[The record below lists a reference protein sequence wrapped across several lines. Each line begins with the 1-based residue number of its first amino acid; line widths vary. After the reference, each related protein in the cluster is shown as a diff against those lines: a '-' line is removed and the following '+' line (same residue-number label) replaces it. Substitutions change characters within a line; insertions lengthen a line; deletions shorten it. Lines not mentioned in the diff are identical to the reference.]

1 MTEKLSWL
9 IKCTNEYCKIKPSF
23 TFTPEKDYYSD
34 ESREFYCSYCNYA
47 MPRELQIER
56 PEEKKELWEVLKD
69 KANYAGCEK
78 EGHTDQHWKVQ
89 AQVALQWVLE
99 QVDVKEL
106 VEYLDKQML
115 GVKPSLLNFAM
126 VLKDY
131 LRSKW
136 GMDK

>member
-1 MTEKLSWL
+1 M
-9 IKCTNEYCKIKPSF
+9 
-23 TFTPEKDYYSD
+23 
-34 ESREFYCSYCNYA
+34 
-47 MPRELQIER
+47 
-56 PEEKKELWEVLKD
+56 WEVLKD

-99 QVDVKEL
+99 QVDEKEL
-106 VEYLDKQML
+106 VEYLDKKML

-126 VLKDY
+126 ALKDY